1 MNMRITRTT
10 RSGFTIVELLVVI
23 IIVSILA
30 ALAIPR
36 FVKARE
42 RAYYAA
48 MIHDLDILQ
57 NMEEIYYHN
66 SGAFLYKTTG
76 TVTDAANDVDLN
88 MHASRGVTIT
98 LGAHPHGWAATATH
112 LALASGQC
120 NLFWGDDGTVGVA
133 NTAGRIQCNN
143 D

>member
-1 MNMRITRTT
+1 MSMRTT

-36 FVKARE
+36 FVRARE

-57 NMEEIYYHN
+57 NMEEIYYHD
-66 SGAFLYKTTG
+66 SGAFLYKTAG
-76 TVTDAANDVDLN
+76 TITDAGNDMDLN

-112 LALASGQC
+112 LALAGGQC

-133 NTAGRIQCNN
+133 NTAGRIECNN